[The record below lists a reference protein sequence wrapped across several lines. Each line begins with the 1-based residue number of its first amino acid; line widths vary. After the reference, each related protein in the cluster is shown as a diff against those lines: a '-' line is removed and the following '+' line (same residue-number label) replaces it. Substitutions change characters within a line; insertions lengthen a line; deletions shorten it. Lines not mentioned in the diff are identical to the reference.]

1 MNELLQQFISEAR
14 DCLQSVSE
22 LLLKLEQRPQDQQL
36 VVELFRLVHTL
47 KGNSG
52 LFEFRAMTQVLH
64 AAEDLMDAVRDGRL
78 TFSPVLADPLLDTM
92 DFVGYLV
99 DQIAA
104 QTYKNEEFIEQANK
118 QSSVLREFISSI
130 NTSQSDES
138 VENSELGYSHNPQ
151 EQALKENSELLKDLP
166 DVILQQIE
174 LLSGSGY
181 LVSYQPE
188 SGCFFKGEDPFYLVQ
203 QLPGL
208 IWGAAVRASEV
219 TLYDCYQS
227 QLRYLALSKASEQE
241 IAHHFRYV
249 PEQVSWFNLSGGE
262 AIGPAVTAI
271 ELDPAVTD
279 ILGIQLEILKLHQET
294 GAPKGML
301 AAVFNTLNA
310 LKNQLPVGI
319 PPLPQLT
326 DESSSSQF
334 SDWILSILSAKGAET
349 NSVVE
354 LADHTAAS
362 PSLDATDHPTDDSLA
377 ENNSDSKFGRRAE
390 DSTVGK
396 VLKVEQSKI
405 DRLMDLIGEIV
416 VAKNGLPYL
425 ANKAETYYG
434 NREISRDIKTQYAVI
449 NRIVEEMQDA
459 IMQVR
464 MMPVSFIFQR
474 FPRLVRDIA
483 RKLGKEV
490 DLQIQG
496 EQTEADKTI
505 IESLADP
512 LIHILR
518 NSLDHGLETAEERLK
533 LGKSPQG
540 VLKIHASQ
548 ESDRVII
555 LIEDDGRGIDPVAIK
570 RKAWEKQ
577 LITEEQLEKM
587 TDQEAIQLIF
597 AAGFSTAT
605 QVTDLSGRGVGMDVV
620 KTAVMRV
627 GGSVQLSSEAGK
639 GTRLSLS
646 LPLSMAVTNVMVI
659 ASDQQTF
666 GIPMDLIVETVRLP
680 VSAVQYIKQTMTT
693 VLRGK
698 LIPLRSLNQLLS
710 IDKAQLQNEEQ
721 EYALLVVRS
730 QGEVL
735 GLLVDDFYE
744 VIDIILKP
752 LPGELGN
759 MSLYAGSALL
769 GDGSV
774 LLILNPKEFH

>member
-22 LLLKLEQRPQDQQL
+22 LLLKLEQAPQDRQL

-52 LFEFRAMTQVLH
+52 LFEFSAMSQVLH
-64 AAEDLMDAVRDGRL
+64 AAEDLMDAVRDERL
-78 TFSPVLADPLLDTM
+78 TFTPALADPLLDTM
-92 DFVGYLV
+92 DFVSYLV

-104 QTYKNEEFIEQANK
+104 DTYRNDAFIDQAM
-118 QSSVLREFISSI
+118 
-130 NTSQSDES
+130 SQSLLLRDLMAAAVPVSALE
-138 VENSELGYSHNPQ
+138 VEDQPTAKHSTVISEQPQ
-151 EQALKENSELLKDLP
+151 PNATDQWVKDLP
-166 DVILQQIE
+166 EVVLQQMSV
-174 LLSGSGY
+174 LADA
-181 LVSYQPE
+181 SYIVCYEPE
-188 SGCFFKGEDPFYLVQ
+188 AGCFFKGEDPFYLVQ
-203 QLPGL
+203 QLPEL
-208 IWGAAVRASEV
+208 IWGAAVSKSQASP
-219 TLYDCYQS
+219 YDCYQS
-227 QLRYLALSKASEQE
+227 QLQYIAFCSATEQQ
-241 IAHHFRYV
+241 IAQHFRYV
-249 PEQVSWFNLSGGE
+249 PEQVSWFSVSECSALKS
-262 AIGPAVTAI
+262 VTVDI
-271 ELDPAVTD
+271 DPALVEV
-279 ILGIQLEILKLHQET
+279 LRIQLQILTLQAEPA
-294 GAPKGML
+294 APRGML
-301 AAVFNTLNA
+301 AAVFSTLSA
-310 LKNQLPVGI
+310 ISNQLPAGLAPL
-319 PPLPQLT
+319 PPLS
-326 DESSSSQF
+326 DHSSSKQF
-334 SDWILSILSAKGAET
+334 CEWIERILSAEHSEAEAVKMIDNTEVASDPPVAPIQQGAEI
-349 NSVVE
+349 
-354 LADHTAAS
+354 
-362 PSLDATDHPTDDSLA
+362 LA
-377 ENNSDSKFGRRAE
+377 ENNSDSRFGRRAE
-390 DSTVGK
+390 DSVLGK

-425 ANKAETYYG
+425 ANKAEIHYG

-464 MMPVSFIFQR
+464 MMPVSAIFQR

-518 NSLDHGLETAEERLK
+518 NSLDHGLETTEERVSQ
-533 LGKSPQG
+533 GKSPTG
-540 VLKIHASQ
+540 VLRIQASQ

-555 LIEDDGRGIDPVAIK
+555 LIEDDGRGIDPVVIK

-577 LITEEQLEKM
+577 LISEEQLEKL
-587 TDQEAIQLIF
+587 TDHEAIQLIF

-620 KTAVMRV
+620 KNAVMRV
-627 GGSVQLSSEAGK
+627 GGAVQLSSEVGK
-639 GTRLSLS
+639 GTRLTLS

-659 ASDQQTF
+659 GSDQQTF

-680 VSAVQYIKQTMTT
+680 VTAVQYIKQTMTT

-710 IDKAQLQNEEQ
+710 IDKPQLLNDEQ
-721 EYALLVVRS
+721 EYALLVVRC

-759 MSLYAGSALL
+759 MALYAGSALL